1 MSETPTPA
9 APAPDKPPPQD
20 PNLSIRERLRRLEVT
35 MMRERAR
42 AQRVMAALERE
53 VAALREENARLLDL
67 VMDHQE
73 GMQRLTAGARATK
86 SPQVDAPAEQG

>member
-1 MSETPTPA
+1 MSQPPTPPV
-9 APAPDKPPPQD
+9 PAPDKPPPQD
-20 PNLSIRERLRRLEVT
+20 PQLSIRERLRRLEVT

-42 AQRVMAALERE
+42 AQRALASLERE
-53 VAALREENARLLDL
+53 VASLREENARLLDL

-73 GMQRLTAGARATK
+73 GMERLAVGARAK